1 VVVVVLGLAELE
13 ELLHAAQVSEL
24 AAGVVETAFTGVGV
38 ETAQTWE
45 LVTIGAQLAAATGVL
60 AAGAAQVPQV
70 SAAVVA
76 ATGLLEV
83 VEVDQTAQVSVDLL
97 VATTGLLE
105 VVEVQA
111 PQVSVDL
118 LVATTGL
125 EVVVVVDQAPHVSVV
140 VATTGLV
147 VVVVVDVHWFHR
159 SSDEDA
165 TAEAETA
172 PTMVAAAT
180 TDFILIVL
188 GGWFYS
194 KEWLWSEIISSKEW

>member
-1 VVVVVLGLAELE
+1 
-13 ELLHAAQVSEL
+13 
-24 AAGVVETAFTGVGV
+24 
-38 ETAQTWE
+38 
-45 LVTIGAQLAAATGVL
+45 VTIGAQLAAATGVL
-60 AAGAAQVPQV
+60 AAGVAQVPQV

-83 VEVDQTAQVSVDLL
+83 VEVDQTPQVSVDLL
-97 VATTGLLE
+97 VATTGLLLL
-105 VVEVQA
+105 EVQA
-111 PQVSVDL
+111 PQVSVVW

-125 EVVVVVDQAPHVSVV
+125 GVVVVVDQAPHDSVL
-140 VATTGLV
+140 VATTGLGV

-188 GGWFYS
+188 GWWTRKSDCGQRLLARKS
-194 KEWLWSEIISSKEW
+194 D